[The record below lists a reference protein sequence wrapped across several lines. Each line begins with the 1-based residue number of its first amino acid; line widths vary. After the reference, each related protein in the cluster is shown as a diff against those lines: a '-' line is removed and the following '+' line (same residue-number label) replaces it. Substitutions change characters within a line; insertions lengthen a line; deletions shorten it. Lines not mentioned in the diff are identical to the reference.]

1 MAKYRIYG
9 TVTASTYLG
18 EVEANSTEEAE
29 QKAYEE
35 LDCSVSVCYHC
46 AKDVVDPEI
55 TAVVANEV
63 EDGDNN
69 G

>member
-1 MAKYRIYG
+1 MTKYHIYG
-9 TVTASTYLG
+9 TVTGSKYLG
-18 EVEANSTEEAE
+18 TVEADSTGEAE
-29 QKAYEE
+29 EKAWEE

-46 AKDVVDPEI
+46 ANDVVDPEI